1 MDAGMSEL
9 ALPPRPQRVSVD
21 VVLISR
27 PCSWRADQ
35 FLSSQALQMLLPWIV
50 PLRAEQFMATHH
62 RSGSRAWRELVKLP
76 THETMHALQH
86 YPFAEPLAPSPEDVT
101 SVSPDPKSSV
111 QLHGF
116 TSSRIEAPALSF
128 EHCMGSALMPRP
140 VTEEQYFGLWLHQ
153 RGRYWQEVG
162 PPDIAR
168 IYDAY
173 LSMRQRIEGETMIG
187 TRRGE
192 RLPQMMAQCAR
203 MLRLLKEDPRLLEPP
218 TEEDQAR
225 AQRALDAMA
234 AITAPIFWNV
244 DDYGKP

>member
-1 MDAGMSEL
+1 MSEL
-9 ALPPRPQRVSVD
+9 ALPPRPQRVSVE

-101 SVSPDPKSSV
+101 SVSTDPKSSV

-116 TSSRIEAPALSF
+116 TSSRIEVPALSF

-140 VTEEQYFGLWLHQ
+140 VTEEPACNHSAVMTRLAIRCASQQALQ
-153 RGRYWQEVG
+153 
-162 PPDIAR
+162 PPDAAHALGR
-168 IYDAY
+168 IPVAACCGVGY
-173 LSMRQRIEGETMIG
+173 SS
-187 TRRGE
+187 
-192 RLPQMMAQCAR
+192 RLPSTPLREAFAAR
-203 MLRLLKEDPRLLEPP
+203 RPPMLL
-218 TEEDQAR
+218 
-225 AQRALDAMA
+225 
-234 AITAPIFWNV
+234 ITLHRC
-244 DDYGKP
+244 